1 VPLVTAKASTRARY
15 GAVILFAAL
24 SSYAC
29 STFACSSGPPTLNG
43 VVPSTGYPRQLLAVD
58 GTTLGVSVVWDIAGA
73 EIEMATGLFGTQYFQ
88 IPEDAT
94 AGDHMVAIRN
104 ANGTSSTATVTV
116 LAPAPFPAPRIE
128 DVGILAMGGA
138 GPVDVLLTV
147 SAANLDV
154 NATVTVDELDGE
166 RVEARTVGPVIL
178 WGGLPIDDLQAHGH
192 DPNTFGYPVYHY
204 AQQLVPV
211 EGVAIGARL
220 HITVT
225 NSDGMTGT
233 FDFTMPANI
242 ADLDS
247 DGDGLLNSWEES
259 GYAAPSGANI
269 SLAALGTNVWR
280 KDILVEVDHS
290 PAVKI
295 HDDLWQEVELAF
307 RNAPVLN
314 PDGSAGINII
324 IDRGQGG
331 ELTGGGQELP
341 GHHCV
346 TYADPAPTPPLGC
359 TDLRSFY
366 QFKRDYFNSDR
377 RNLFHYVVW
386 GNRWWED
393 IRTGESERWGN
404 DVSLTLGPLGAPGNT
419 SLAAQLGTFVHEFG
433 HNLGLTHG
441 NLFDNSED
449 YPFKQN
455 LPSVMNYRYQLK
467 GVDLDCNLVGDGVYT
482 YSQGTLKV
490 LSEPFVD
497 ENFGVCD
504 NKPINLDTNTAIS
517 AGPANLNWQGR
528 VGTDADMVDD
538 WHDYDQ
544 WGNLRL
550 NFTAMG
556 SNWRSN

>member
-1 VPLVTAKASTRARY
+1 MTTKASARARY
-15 GAVILFAAL
+15 GAAILVAAL

-29 STFACSSGPPTLNG
+29 STFACSTGPPTLNG

-58 GTTLGVSVVWDIAGA
+58 GTTLGVSVVWDVGGT

-88 IPEDAT
+88 IPEGAT
-94 AGDHMVAIRN
+94 AGDHMVALRN
-104 ANGTSSTATVTV
+104 ANGTSSMATVTV

-166 RVEARTVGPVIL
+166 QAEARTVGPVIL
-178 WGGLPIDDLQAHGH
+178 WGGLPIDYQQAH
-192 DPNTFGYPVYHY
+192 DPSTFGYPVYHY

-211 EGVAIGARL
+211 EGVTLGSRL
-220 HITVT
+220 AVTVT
-225 NSDGMTGT
+225 NAHGETNT
-233 FDFTMPANI
+233 FVFPMPPSL

-269 SLAALGTNVWR
+269 SLPALGTNVWR

-331 ELTGGGQELP
+331 ALTGGGQELP
-341 GHHCV
+341 DHHCV
-346 TYADPAPTPPLGC
+346 TYADPAPAPPLGC

-366 QFKRDYFNSDR
+366 EFKRDYFNDDR
-377 RNLFHYVVW
+377 LRLFHYVVW

-393 IRTGESERWGN
+393 VRTGESERWGN
-404 DVSLTLGPLGAPGNT
+404 DVAVTLAPLAAGST
-419 SLAAQLGTFVHEFG
+419 SLAAQLGTFVHELG

-449 YPFKQN
+449 YPLKPN
-455 LPSVMNYRYQLK
+455 LPSVMNYKYQLK
-467 GVDLDCNLVGDGVYT
+467 GVDYLNCDLIGDGLYT
-482 YSQGTLKV
+482 YSQGTLRI

-497 ENFGVCD
+497 ENLGVCD
-504 NKPINLDTNTAIS
+504 NKAINLDMDTAIS
-517 AGPANLNWQGR
+517 AGPANLNWIGR

-550 NFTAMG
+550 NFTAVG